1 MRHSHSAP
9 TTIIA
14 ARTLLAVA
22 IVAGTLAGAAL
33 SQQARVFSP
42 PEASA
47 VPPSADVSFVR
58 LSSAAAGLNFS
69 SPSSDRSVLSPH
81 RPVIKT
87 TTPNE
92 GTCECIR
99 VPFGA
104 DIISSAWPQA
114 HAADPTP
121 PAAYSDIPFAALSA
135 ERDRQGT
142 FPTPAGFPYQA
153 EIGVIAEAAA
163 ANGIQSVEDW
173 YILLAIRCAENGR
186 PGREFGVLAPRAVDT
201 NLRTQAGWAAA
212 TVAANRR
219 RFSDR
224 VDTDLEFIVCLA
236 GRYCPAVCDPVG
248 HENWKK
254 NVSYYYR
261 QFTAEFK

>member
-1 MRHSHSAP
+1 MRHSSP
-9 TTIIA
+9 TPTPISVSRTI
-14 ARTLLAVA
+14 LAVG
-22 IVAGTLAGAAL
+22 IVAGTLAGVAL

-104 DIISSAWPQA
+104 F
-114 HAADPTP
+114 
-121 PAAYSDIPFAALSA
+121 DIPFAALSA

-163 ANGIQSVEDW
+163 GA
-173 YILLAIRCAENGR
+173 YTENPNFYKADRKLPCGSRIEVLNRGSKHGR
-186 PGREFGVLAPRAVDT
+186 
-201 NLRTQAGWAAA
+201 N
-212 TVAANRR
+212 
-219 RFSDR
+219 
-224 VDTDLEFIVCLA
+224 
-236 GRYCPAVCDPVG
+236 
-248 HENWKK
+248 
-254 NVSYYYR
+254 
-261 QFTAEFK
+261 